1 MMAYNS
7 ILFKNPNT
15 GETHK
20 APVGYCWTVA
30 FFLFFVPIFRRD
42 WKWAILYFLL
52 IGIVIIIPPLSILAL
67 IVNILFF
74 GCYNKLYIQ
83 NLIKKGFYAVEV
95 EHGVLTEVINKT
107 ATHHNK
113 SFTLLIPTLEESQ
126 TDQTSQEPEPQ
137 IISIKDKLN
146 KLDELKKENLINNEE
161 YNKKKEKLLEEL

>member
-1 MMAYNS
+1 MAYNS

-20 APVGYCWTVA
+20 APVGWCWTIL
-30 FFLFFVPIFRRD
+30 FFWLFVPIFRRD

-52 IGIVIIIPPLSILAL
+52 IGIVIIIPPISILE
-67 IVNILFF
+67 FF
-74 GCYNKLYIQ
+74 VHLYFIGGYNKLYIQ
-83 NLIKKGFYAVEV
+83 NLIRKGFYAVEV

-113 SFTLLIPTLEESQ
+113 WFKLSIPTLEESQ

-137 IISIKDKLN
+137 ITSIKDKLN
-146 KLDELKKENLINNEE
+146 KLDELKKENLINDEE